1 MARPNL
7 GSEHVGK
14 VQGDEVSKWRVAVI
28 FSTMPATRTVAEAC
42 RELGIGATHFDNL
55 RTQALTGAVD
65 GLLPRPIGRPRRHA
79 TTAVDVEALQREN
92 EDLRRENARLRTQLE
107 VAAALQESR
116 RSKSAVPRARR

>member
-28 FSTMPATRTVAEAC
+28 FSMMPATRTVAEAC

-55 RTQALTGAVD
+55 RT
-65 GLLPRPIGRPRRHA
+65 R
-79 TTAVDVEALQREN
+79 
-92 EDLRRENARLRTQLE
+92 
-107 VAAALQESR
+107 
-116 RSKSAVPRARR
+116 RARRSARRPVASPAAAFLTPILTPILMGG